1 MGGRGVA
8 SRVGHFVYSS
18 NQTVKKVNI
27 RYTTGITTKENL
39 CENTHET
46 GFVLIMGRLT
56 IAWIL
61 RREKSPMKDLE
72 FIVEKTVRAKD
83 ALSALRKEKKG
94 IIVSVRLGN
103 PIEGE
108 EKVGFTKTNDK
119 SMSEHPLKKPNKK
132 RKVTIH
138 RPKKG

>member
-27 RYTTGITTKENL
+27 GYSIGITTKENL

-56 IAWIL
+56 IA
-61 RREKSPMKDLE
+61 
-72 FIVEKTVRAKD
+72 
-83 ALSALRKEKKG
+83 
-94 IIVSVRLGN
+94 
-103 PIEGE
+103 
-108 EKVGFTKTNDK
+108 
-119 SMSEHPLKKPNKK
+119 
-132 RKVTIH
+132 
-138 RPKKG
+138 